1 MVNVTLQLLPL
12 QVARLIWSEPLGLHV
27 VLSPPLA
34 VVLVCA
40 QVSVTV
46 PV

>member
-1 MVNVTLQLLPL
+1 MVKVTLQDAP
-12 QVARLIWSEPLGLHV
+12 QVARLIWLDPLGLHV
-27 VLSPPLA
+27 VPSPPVA

-40 QVSVTV
+40 QVKVTV